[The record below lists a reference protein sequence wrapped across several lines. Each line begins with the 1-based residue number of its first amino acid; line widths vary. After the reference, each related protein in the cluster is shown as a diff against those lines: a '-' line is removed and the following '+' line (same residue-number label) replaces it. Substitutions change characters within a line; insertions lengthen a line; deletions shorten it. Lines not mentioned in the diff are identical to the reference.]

1 MNIKQRC
8 TPKVREIISDVVTL
22 SIFIATCSKIDINII
37 SGKLNSD
44 KAKSLALKS
53 F

>member
-1 MNIKQRC
+1 MGVIGG
-8 TPKVREIISDVVTL
+8 VTMV
-22 SIFIATCSKIDINII
+22 SIFLAMCSKTDINII

-44 KAKSLALKS
+44 RAKSIALKS